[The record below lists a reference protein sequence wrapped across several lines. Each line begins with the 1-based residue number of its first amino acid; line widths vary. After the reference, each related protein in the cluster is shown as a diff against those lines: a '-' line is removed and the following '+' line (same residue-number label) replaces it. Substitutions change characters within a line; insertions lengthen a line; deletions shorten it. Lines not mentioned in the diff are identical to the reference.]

1 MVESICSICS
11 SHRTMFLLKAVTGQP
26 KKVALCPALADAV
39 ASPEGTD
46 YPSVLAASGK
56 ALKGKYF
63 KDRRGTG

>member
-1 MVESICSICS
+1 
-11 SHRTMFLLKAVTGQP
+11 MFLLKAVTGQP